1 MWHYFA
7 DHCVVEMVMRGVIL
21 YAGLL
26 CISFFLGPDKTDDDW
41 KSYKKDSWWAN
52 DDSYNSWYSDYNGR
66 WDAEH
71 ERKWHAS
78 WHYHSDDEYASWHYP
93 SDDEQCAQHAHDD

>member
-7 DHCVVEMVMRGVIL
+7 DHCAVEMVMRGVIL

-26 CISFFLGPDKTDDDW
+26 CISFVLGPDKTDDDW
-41 KSYKKDSWWAN
+41 KSYEKDSWWAN
-52 DDSYNSWYSDYNGR
+52 DDSYNSWHSDYHDRWDDDSYNSWYSHYHDR

-71 ERKWHAS
+71 
-78 WHYHSDDEYASWHYP
+78 DEY
-93 SDDEQCAQHAHDD
+93 DD